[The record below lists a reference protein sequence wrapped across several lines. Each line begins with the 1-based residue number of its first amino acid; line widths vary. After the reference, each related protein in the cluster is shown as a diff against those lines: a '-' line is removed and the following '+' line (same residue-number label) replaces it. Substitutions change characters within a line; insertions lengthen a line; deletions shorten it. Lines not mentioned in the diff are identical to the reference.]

1 MSTKDKTMNS
11 EMMDEIYIEA
21 CKLGLMDE
29 ENSFKLRMSPTAIIE
44 LRKAP
49 NLLISGRYYYGAGSA
64 TIIADPSVGTYKIE
78 EL

>member
-1 MSTKDKTMNS
+1 MSEKNNTMNDT
-11 EMMDEIYIEA
+11 MMEEIYIEA

-29 ENSFKLRMSPTAIIE
+29 KNSFKLKMSPSAIIE
-44 LRKAP
+44 LHKDSYRMMW
-49 NLLISGRYYYGAGSA
+49 GRYYYGAGSA